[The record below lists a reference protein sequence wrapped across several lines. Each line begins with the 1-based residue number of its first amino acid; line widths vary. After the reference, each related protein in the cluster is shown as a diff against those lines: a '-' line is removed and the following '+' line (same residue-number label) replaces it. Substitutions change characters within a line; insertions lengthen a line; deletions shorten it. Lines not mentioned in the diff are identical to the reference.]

1 MDAKPGAELRLR
13 TQAVQM
19 PSGCDAPRNGL
30 VGSIHLSTTYTRD
43 ESYAYASDHVYGRAD
58 NPTLRQ
64 TEASV
69 AALERASSAMLFGSG
84 MAAAIAVIMGLDRP
98 SHLIASASMYYGL
111 KRWLAGVG
119 RFGHTVAF
127 VDTTDLAALAA
138 AIDDRRPDLVWIE
151 TPSNPLWRI
160 TDIAGVSRLAH
171 AVGAIVCVDSTVATP
186 VFTRPIEHGADIV
199 MHSATKYLNGH
210 SDVSAGVLA
219 AARPSALWDRIAD
232 LRADQGAG
240 LGAHDA
246 WLLARGMRTLDIRVR
261 AQAASA
267 ALLARRLDDHPAV
280 AQVLYPGLP
289 GHPDHATAVRQ
300 MSGGFGGMVSI
311 RMKAGARAALTVA
324 GRVRLWRRAT
334 SLGGVESLIEHR
346 ASMEGSGPFCPDD
359 LLRLSVGI
367 EDPDDLWVDLDRA
380 FHAIDEDDA
389 PDEADG
395 LDEPTRLD
403 RTEQGDAS

>member
-19 PSGCDAPRNGL
+19 PMGHDAPRNGL

-69 AALERASSAMLFGSG
+69 AAMERAWSAMLFGSG
-84 MAAAIAVIMGLDRP
+84 MSAAIAVIMALDRP
-98 SHLIASASMYYGL
+98 SHVIATASMYYGL
-111 KRWLAGVG
+111 KRWLAGIG
-119 RFGHTVAF
+119 RFGHTIAF
-127 VDTTDLAALAA
+127 VDTTDLTALAA
-138 AIDDRRPDLVWIE
+138 SIDARPPDLVWIE

-160 TDIAGVSRLAH
+160 TDIAAVARLAH
-171 AVGAIVCVDSTVATP
+171 AVGAVVCVDSTVATP
-186 VFTRPIEHGADIV
+186 VFTRPIDYGADLV

-219 AARPSALWDRIAD
+219 AARPSDLWSRIAEA
-232 LRADQGAG
+232 RADQGTG
-240 LGAHDA
+240 LGAFDA
-246 WLLARGMRTLDIRVR
+246 WLLARGLRTLAIRVK

-267 ALLARRLDDHPAV
+267 ATLARRLVAHPAV
-280 AQVLYPGLP
+280 AEVLYPGLP
-289 GHPDHATAVRQ
+289 DHPDHAVALRQ
-300 MSGGFGGMVSI
+300 MTGGFGGMLSI
-311 RMKAGARAALTVA
+311 RLANADAALAVA
-324 GRVRLWRRAT
+324 GRVRLWRCAT

-346 ASMEGSGPFCPDD
+346 ASMEGAGPFCPDD

-367 EDPDDLWVDLDRA
+367 EDPDDLWADLDSA
-380 FHAIDEDDA
+380 LHGLGAVDA
-389 PDEADG
+389 PDDPIRVS
-395 LDEPTRLD
+395 PTER
-403 RTEQGDAS
+403 GVAP

>member
-19 PSGCDAPRNGL
+19 PLGCETPRNGL

-43 ESYAYASDHVYGRAD
+43 ESYAYASDHVYGSAA

-69 AALERASSAMLFGSG
+69 AALERAASAMLFGSG
-84 MAAAIAVIMGLDRP
+84 MAAAIAVFMGLNRP
-98 SHLIASASMYYGL
+98 SHVIASSAMYYGL
-111 KRWLAGVG
+111 KRWLTGIG

-127 VDTTDLAALAA
+127 VDTTDLVALAA
-138 AIDDRRPDLVWIE
+138 AIEARPPDLVWIE

-160 TDIAGVSRLAH
+160 TDISAVSQLAH
-171 AVGAIVCVDSTVATP
+171 AVGALVCVDSTVATP

-219 AARPSALWDRIAD
+219 AARPSPLWDRIAE

-267 ALLARRLDDHPAV
+267 AVLARRLRDHPAV
-280 AQVLYPGLP
+280 TRVLYPGLP
-289 GHPDHATAVRQ
+289 DHPDHATALRQ
-300 MSGGFGGMVSI
+300 MTGGFGGMVSI
-311 RMKAGARAALTVA
+311 RLKSAAAALAVA

-346 ASMEGSGPFCPDD
+346 ASMEGAGPLCPDD

-367 EDPDDLWVDLDRA
+367 EDPDDLWFDLDRS
-380 FHAIDEDDA
+380 FRAIDDLDLPARPTA
-389 PDEADG
+389 PDDDSARG
-395 LDEPTRLD
+395 V
-403 RTEQGDAS
+403 AS

>member
-1 MDAKPGAELRLR
+1 MDAEPGANLRLR

-19 PSGCDAPRNGL
+19 PPGCEAPRNGL

-43 ESYAYASDHVYGRAD
+43 ESYAYATDHVYGRAD

-64 TEASV
+64 TEATV
-69 AALERASSAMLFGSG
+69 ARLERAASAMLFGSG
-84 MAAAIAVIMGLDRP
+84 MAAAIAVVMGLDRP
-98 SHLIASASMYYGL
+98 SHLIASSAMYYGL

-119 RFGHTVAF
+119 RFGHTITF
-127 VDTTDLAALAA
+127 VDTTDLAAVAA
-138 AIDDRRPDLVWIE
+138 AIDARPPDLVWIE

-160 TDIAGVSRLAH
+160 TDIAAVSRLAH

-210 SDVSAGVLA
+210 SDVNAGALA
-219 AARPSALWDRIAD
+219 AARPGALWSRIAD
-232 LRADQGAG
+232 LRADQGGG

-261 AQAASA
+261 AQATSA
-267 ALLARRLDDHPAV
+267 ALLALRLRAHPAV
-280 AQVLYPGLP
+280 ARVFHPGLADHP
-289 GHPDHATAVRQ
+289 GHAVAVRQ
-300 MSGGFGGMVSI
+300 MTGGFGGMVSI
-311 RMKAGARAALTVA
+311 RLRTSAAALAVA
-324 GRVRLWRRAT
+324 GRVRLWQRAT

-346 ASMEGSGPFCPDD
+346 ASMEGAGPDCPDD

-367 EDPDDLWVDLDRA
+367 EDPDDLWFDLERA
-380 FHAIDEDDA
+380 FRALGDHDFPDDA
-389 PDEADG
+389 REEG
-395 LDEPTRLD
+395 
-403 RTEQGDAS
+403 GAS